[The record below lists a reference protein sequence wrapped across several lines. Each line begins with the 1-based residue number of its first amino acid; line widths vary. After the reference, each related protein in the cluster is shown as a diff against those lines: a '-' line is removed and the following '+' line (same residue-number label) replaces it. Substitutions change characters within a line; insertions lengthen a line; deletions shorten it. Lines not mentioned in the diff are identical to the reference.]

1 MTGSNIWVIV
11 ILGVFLVAMIV
22 MTIIPQKKRQK
33 QQQEMM
39 TNLQV
44 GTKLMTIGRLVG
56 KIVAINSAENTIIL
70 NVGTE
75 ENPTLMTIE
84 KNGVGVILD
93 AIKPIEPVSNEVQP
107 IEIEEEKENKKEND
121 SVFEETTSAKKKV
134 ATKKDDKLS

>member
-121 SVFEETTSAKKKV
+121 SVFEETTSAKKK
-134 ATKKDDKLS
+134 ATTKKDDKLS